1 MATSA
6 ELHDTND
13 GILRPRPR
21 KPVHSQLSQLTTLS
35 SISNGHSDISENGH
49 LTGQTRCVVDGP
61 LTTKTRLPCIIL
73 ILRRLISYSDP

>member
-6 ELHDTND
+6 ELHDAND

-35 SISNGHSDISENGH
+35 SLSNGHTDHSENGH
-49 LTGQTRCVVDGP
+49 LTGQTRCVVD
-61 LTTKTRLPCIIL
+61 RSSNIMSCIIKL
-73 ILRRLISYSDP
+73 INYCDP

>member
-6 ELHDTND
+6 ELHDANND

-35 SISNGHSDISENGH
+35 SIAAAANGHSDLSENGH
-49 LTGQTRCVVDGP
+49 LTGQTRYAP
-61 LTTKTRLPCIIL
+61 P
-73 ILRRLISYSDP
+73 S